1 VKDTIEDQRKCKE
14 YKTFSGNI
22 IIGLLSSH
30 NVLPLK
36 VLFIYLLLKR
46 FQRRRHAFHH
56 TKRIELLY
64 LVQFL
69 HAITI
74 IGMCS
79 YHDLFFPLYELR
91 CNAILFIV
99 NVLSCDCKNFHRL
112 ASVNKWLF

>member
-46 FQRRRHAFHH
+46 FQRRRHAFHL
-56 TKRIELLY
+56 TKRIEL
-64 LVQFL
+64 QSC
-69 HAITI
+69 AIFT
-74 IGMCS
+74 
-79 YHDLFFPLYELR
+79 
-91 CNAILFIV
+91 CNNNNWNLQLSRFIFSFV
-99 NVLSCDCKNFHRL
+99 RVKM
-112 ASVNKWLF
+112 